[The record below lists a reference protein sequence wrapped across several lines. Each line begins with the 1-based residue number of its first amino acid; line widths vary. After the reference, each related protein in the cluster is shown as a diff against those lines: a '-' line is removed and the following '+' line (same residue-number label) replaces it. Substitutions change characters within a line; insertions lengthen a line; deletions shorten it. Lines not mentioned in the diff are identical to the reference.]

1 MYEILMHMCA
11 ERKKERGG
19 GRDKKR
25 DRVRKR
31 ERGGGRQE
39 GDREREKDIACRD
52 NNQLIYC
59 IIKF

>member
-1 MYEILMHMCA
+1 MCVYENLIRMCA

-25 DRVRKR
+25 DRVRKGGG
-31 ERGGGRQE
+31 EGGGR
-39 GDREREKDIACRD
+39 RETGKGIACRD
-52 NNQLIYC
+52 NNQLIHC